1 VSSQI
6 EKKSAPRPAMKGTF
20 NSNKTQTKASNRRR
34 FLQLGALSAV
44 GSFSILQA
52 NVSRAANPT
61 ALPVS
66 QPPLPRVDARFPCRI
81 ADGIWIIPDK
91 RIPLVPNIGIVE
103 GSKSV
108 LIIDCGLTPE
118 SGRDVLTAA
127 HNIAGHRELI
137 LTVTHAHPEHTF
149 GAQAFKGRARIY
161 YNKLQRDYLARDGE
175 KLLTGF
181 RTLLPPDQVELLDGV
196 RVTLAD
202 AVYDGDHASID
213 LGGRQVDLWTLGTA
227 HSPGDQVIV
236 IPDQRVVF
244 AGDLIEERIFP
255 IVPFFPPLIQAV
267 DINCASWQTALTK
280 IFDGAPLIIVPGHGN
295 LGGAEIAKQIGAY
308 LEATRKL
315 VASSGA
321 GAERLSELESRIR
334 SDYPTWERP
343 EFIAPA
349 LRYFMERADT

>member
-1 VSSQI
+1 
-6 EKKSAPRPAMKGTF
+6 MKENST
-20 NSNKTQTKASNRRR
+20 SNKRKTKGSNRRR

-44 GSFSILQA
+44 GSFSLLKA
-52 NVSRAANPT
+52 SVSRAANPT

-108 LIIDCGLTPE
+108 LVIDCGLTPE

-127 HNIAGHRELI
+127 HNIAGERELI

-181 RTLLPPDQVELLDGV
+181 RSLLPPERVQLLDGIK
-196 RVTLAD
+196 VTLAD
-202 AVYDGDHASID
+202 AVYDGGHASIE
-213 LGGRQVDLWTLGTA
+213 LGGRQADLWTLGTA

-255 IVPFFPPLIQAV
+255 IVPFFPPLIQAA
-267 DINCASWQTALTK
+267 DINCAIWQAALTK
-280 IFDGAPLIIVPGHGN
+280 ISDGARLIIVPGHGN
-295 LGGAEIAKQIGAY
+295 LGGTEIAKQVSAY

-315 VASSGA
+315 VVSSGA
-321 GAERLSELESRIR
+321 GKAVGIERLGELESRIR
-334 SDYPTWERP
+334 DEYPTWERA

-349 LRYFMERADT
+349 LRYFIERADA